1 MNPSPLALQ
10 DAVKTSPLRPLA
22 LAPVDVVCEAAADGS
37 RRMRSR
43 APLAP
48 YDPSLARLFRS
59 AVERNPSGL
68 FLAERDAGGEWRKL
82 TYEAA
87 RRQVD
92 ALAQGLIERGL
103 SAERPVMI
111 LSANSIDHALLT
123 LAGYTSGIPVAPIS
137 VAYSLQSQDHA
148 KLKHVAELLQPG
160 LVYVADTAPFAKSL
174 AALDLRNAETVASR
188 NGANLA
194 AVTSF
199 EQMAQTRPG
208 PALEKAAA
216 ATGADTIAKFLFTSG
231 STGLPKGVVNPHGML
246 TANQQQVVQI
256 WPFITEQPLVM
267 MDWLPWNH
275 TFGANHN
282 FNLVLRQAGTLYID
296 GGRPVPGLIEQTV
309 RNLREVS
316 PTIYF
321 NVPAGFG
328 TLLPHLEADDA
339 LARCFFERL
348 RLILYAG
355 AALPQDLW
363 TRIEKVS
370 LRAIGERVPL
380 TSSWGTT
387 ETAPLATAA
396 HFIIDSAGPV
406 GVPAPGVEIK
416 LVPSGE
422 KLEVRVRGPNVTPG
436 YWKRPDLTAAAF
448 DDEGFYKPGD
458 AMRLIDAADPRKGI
472 AFDGRLTEDFKLT
485 TGTWVH
491 VGAVRVGALAAAS
504 PALQD
509 AVIAGEN
516 REFLGMLA
524 WLNAAGCCKLIGA
537 ERPLPE
543 LARHDA
549 VREHVARAVAEWNA
563 AHRGSSERI
572 ARVLL
577 LPDTPSI
584 DANEITDKG
593 YINQR
598 LALERRKADV
608 ERLYAEAPDADVIV
622 VRPP

>member
-1 MNPSPLALQ
+1 MTPLALQ

-22 LAPVDVVCEAAADGS
+22 LAAVDVVCEAAADGS
-37 RRMRSR
+37 KRMRSR

-59 AVERNPSGL
+59 AVERNPTGL

-82 TYEAA
+82 AYEAA
-87 RRQVD
+87 RQLVD

-123 LAGYTSGIPVAPIS
+123 LAGYTAGIPVAPIS

-174 AALDLRNAETVASR
+174 AALDLRNVEVLASR
-188 NGANLA
+188 NGANLD

-199 EQMAQTRPG
+199 EHLAQTRPG

-216 ATGADTIAKFLFTSG
+216 VTGADTIAKFLFTSG
-231 STGLPKGVVNPHGML
+231 STGLPKGVINTHGML

-282 FNLVLRQAGTLYID
+282 FNLVLRHAGTLYID
-296 GGRPVPGLIEQTV
+296 GGRPVPGLIEHTV

-316 PTIYF
+316 PSIYF
-321 NVPAGFG
+321 NVPAGFAA
-328 TLLPHLEADDA
+328 LLPHLESDDA

-363 TRIEKVS
+363 TRLENVS
-370 LRAIGERVPL
+370 LRAIGQRVPL

-396 HFIIDSAGPV
+396 HFIIDGAGPV

-448 DDEGFYKPGD
+448 DEEGFYKPGD
-458 AMRLIDAADPRKGI
+458 AMRLIDAADPGKGI

-537 ERPLPE
+537 ECPLGE
-543 LARHDA
+543 LARHPA
-549 VREHVARAVAEWNA
+549 VREHVARAVAQWNA
-563 AHRGSSERI
+563 EHPGSSERI

-577 LPDTPSI
+577 LADAPSI

-608 ERLYAEAPDADVIV
+608 ERLYTAATDADVIV
-622 VRPP
+622 VRPQ